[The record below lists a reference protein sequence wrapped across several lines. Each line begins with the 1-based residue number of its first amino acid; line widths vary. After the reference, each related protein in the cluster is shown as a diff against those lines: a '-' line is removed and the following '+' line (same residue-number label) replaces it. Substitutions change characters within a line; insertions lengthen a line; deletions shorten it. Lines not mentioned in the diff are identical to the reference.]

1 MSIIVNL
8 NVRESVRLDRAQLER
23 LYAQLGPAHADKEVN
38 QTLEELAIGL
48 ASVQKAQR
56 LGQTDAVRD
65 GVRDLIAIAN
75 KVGMTTLGRVAR
87 DVLDLS
93 QGSDFAGFN
102 ATLARLGRIGER
114 SLIAVWDIQDMSI

>member
-23 LYAQLGPAHADKEVN
+23 MYVQWGPVRADKEVN
-38 QTLEELAIGL
+38 QALEELAIGM
-48 ASVQKAQR
+48 ADVQKSHRQGR
-56 LGQTDAVRD
+56 HEDLRD
-65 GVRDLIAIAN
+65 HVRDLSGIAN
-75 KVGMTTLGRVAR
+75 RIGMTSLGRVAR

-93 QGSDFAGFN
+93 TANDIPAFN
-102 ATLARLGRIGER
+102 ATVARLGRISER